1 MTVKEAINILYTEA
15 TNEERTHSLE
25 EIEQAKRQLENE
37 FKNYDPTVDATKY
50 AMSSF
55 LFKQTD
61 MFKDMVE
68 LVKAY
73 DGLLVTIAKLGE
85 PLRREVDYINSNH
98 RNWETIM
105 SAISH
110 LGTLISNFN
119 PIKTENKNG

>member
-15 TNEERTHSLE
+15 TQENQTYSLD
-25 EIEQAKRQLENE
+25 EINQAKNQLEKE
-37 FKNYDPTVDATKY
+37 FNNYDPTADATSY

-61 MFKDMVE
+61 MFKDMAE

-85 PLRREVDYINSNH
+85 PLRKEVDYINSNH

-119 PIKTENKNG
+119 SIKTENKNG